1 MNYLAAWLAIGL
13 FLPSGQAAVVHTA
26 TEEAAAEIAQVR
38 TRVAA
43 TGITGQ
49 KNLELKAL
57 RQLRDL
63 QVQQGSIDSALDCSL
78 RVVELSGLS
87 TDRQGIADDW
97 RQLVRVSREAGD
109 LRGAI
114 EASKRLLLVLKT
126 MDDPVAQR
134 EANLE
139 FLDLLLAAERY
150 DEFRRQGEALA
161 EAYTRTNDL
170 QGLAQVRFR
179 QGEALVAQG
188 HPADAISLLSSAL
201 RHQEL
206 FEDDREVAR
215 VWFALA
221 GAKVAIA
228 DWDAAVGA
236 YAKGL
241 GLWPNAPQARPEL
254 YGLRA
259 RIAENRGNLRDALQL
274 ERREKLALDSLL
286 AAGRADLAS
295 RLHVLNEIR
304 SHDRDLVTL
313 RGERNAATE
322 RLLLMRNRL
331 RWVLAGA
338 ILACVGFLVLLVLRI
353 HEHHLIWRTKARR
366 TLVSGRIR
374 EAESRRDEL
383 EERNLMLV
391 QALMEAKTM
400 DDGPAGEPASVHGG
414 NHLLQLLVDTLRRQ
428 AGDPQQAAVLEEV
441 RSRIA
446 IMALVQHNLYRSGL
460 PSPPNLQAHFT
471 AVASTLLKEYA
482 KEGKVRVDLQIS
494 QADEAVEDLLPLS
507 LLLSELLRISLGHG
521 REGSSPGTIT
531 VALHRMDSSHL
542 EFLYTDPTGALQ
554 ANGLD
559 RESLCGAMARTWAAE
574 LGGTI
579 RLLSGEATTLQ
590 YTFRPRAAA
599 ALRQAS

>member
-179 QGEALVAQG
+179 QGEALVVQG

-201 RHQEL
+201 RHQDLIKDE
-206 FEDDREVAR
+206 RAIAR
-215 VWFALA
+215 VWFAMA
-221 GAKVAIA
+221 GAKAAIA
-228 DWDAAVGA
+228 DWGAAYEA
-236 YAKGL
+236 FAKGL
-241 GLWPNAPQARPEL
+241 DRWPNATKDQPDL
-254 YGLRA
+254 YGLRS
-259 RIAENRGNLRDALQL
+259 RIAEGRGNLRDALRL
-274 ERREKLALDSLL
+274 ERQALLAKDSLL

-295 RLHVLNEIR
+295 RLHVLNDIR
-304 SHDRDLVTL
+304 SHDRELANL
-313 RGERNAATE
+313 RAEHDAATE
-322 RLLLMRNRL
+322 HLLLMRNRL
-331 RWVLAGA
+331 RWILAGA
-338 ILACVGFLVLLVLRI
+338 ILACAGFLVLLVLRI

-366 TLVSGRIR
+366 ILVSGQIR

-391 QALMEAKTM
+391 QALMEAKTK
-400 DDGPAGEPASVHGG
+400 DEEPASVHGS
-414 NHLLQLLVDTLRRQ
+414 NHLLQLLVDTLRQQ
-428 AGDPQQAAVLEEV
+428 AVDPQQVEVLEEV

-446 IMALVQHNLYRSGL
+446 IMDMVQYNLHRSGL
-460 PSPPNLQAHFT
+460 PSPPNLRAHFT
-471 AVASTLLKEYA
+471 AVANAVLTEF
-482 KEGKVRVDLQIS
+482 GRDRKVEVDLQIG
-494 QADEAVEDLLPLS
+494 QIDEAMEDLLPLS

-521 REGSSPGTIT
+521 GERIGPCTIT
-531 VALHRMDSSHL
+531 VALRRMDSSHL